1 MQYLVTSP
9 LSFALRTLRSL
20 AGLFLARY
28 PVSFVLVCVLE
39 SLEKW
44 ERLTVADALEAV
56 SFPNKHVVIK
66 QGEIGEDF
74 YMILEVIP
82 GPYCIPCLC

>member
-1 MQYLVTSP
+1 M
-9 LSFALRTLRSL
+9 
-20 AGLFLARY
+20 
-28 PVSFVLVCVLE
+28 LE

-66 QGEIGEDF
+66 HGEIGEDF
-74 YMILEVIP
+74 YMILEVMP
-82 GPYCIPCLC
+82 GPYLHSMSVLMFGFQSADSIESTFK